1 MKDTLQIGGIAEVVT
16 TYPGQESD
24 DDGDEQESISD
35 ASPER
40 DEQNSRIAVLEAG
53 GITQNKIIEEL

>member
-1 MKDTLQIGGIAEVVT
+1 MEDTLQIGGIAEVVT

-53 GITQNKIIEEL
+53 GVAQNKIIEEL

>member
-1 MKDTLQIGGIAEVVT
+1 MEGTLQIGGIAEVVA

-40 DEQNSRIAVLEAG
+40 DEQNSRITVLEA
-53 GITQNKIIEEL
+53 